1 MVQIAEATTNDRK
14 QVHMEEIRNDD
25 LLNNNQ
31 EGTNK
36 PEDTVTKP
44 ESIKSEAPAPAVTVQ
59 AMPAE
64 KPVTESRAQSGS
76 EQVEEILSQYKRLKR
91 SLRSRSVMNIF
102 LLLLLICAAGAIA
115 YLLSR
120 EQTPANVPGPEATP
134 VAKNRFLDTEAEA
147 HAEQYSNDYCRI
159 TVEQL
164 LGWQYICLNYDC
176 GFRICVRNEI
186 PREQT
191 KPEQAFSVVL
201 MRGEN
206 ISECRNPV
214 SIDNVWEIAAIKPT
228 YGEIPYLTFVGTDNT
243 YGFINMITL
252 EEVVAYN
259 PVLSAEECFEL
270 REISPEYV
278 AVKNSG
284 TEYNFHSLTRKVS
297 FPGMQLSNDGPV
309 ITISTPVAL
318 ADNEYIG
325 YLDATIVP
333 DGERYKLSSQKFGA
347 YVGMEYEDPE
357 STRLIE
363 PSKAVIDNPIVLSG
377 SPSGRYYLPRYEK
390 VPLHTYNWDNLVFEE
405 NGFRTLYDEDG
416 NRISKMGID
425 VSKYNKTIDWKRVKG
440 AGIEFAIVR
449 VGFRGI
455 SEGTLEEDP
464 YARENIL
471 GATEAGLDVGV
482 YFYTQAITE
491 AEARAEAKF
500 VIDHLKEYGAD
511 ISLPIIIDTELY
523 ESKKTARGNNL
534 SRVQRTKNLVAFC
547 KTVEEAGYQ
556 PMVYAS
562 TRWSI
567 MNYDRDA
574 LSEYPFWFAFY
585 GDKVSYR
592 FDFDIW
598 QYTSTGKVPGIEG
611 DVDLNIMLDNPSGK

>member
-1 MVQIAEATTNDRK
+1 
-14 QVHMEEIRNDD
+14 MEEIRNDD

-36 PEDTVTKP
+36 PEDTVMKP
-44 ESIKSEAPAPAVTVQ
+44 EAVKSEATAPAVTVQ

-64 KPVTESRAQSGS
+64 KPVTESRVQNGS
-76 EQVEEILSQYKRLKR
+76 EQVEEILSQYKRLRR

-318 ADNEYIG
+318 ADNENIG

-363 PSKAVIDNPIVLSG
+363 PSKVVIDNPIVLSG

-491 AEARAEAKF
+491 AEARAEANF
-500 VIDHLKEYGAD
+500 VIDHLKAYGAD

-534 SRVQRTKNLVAFC
+534 SRVQRTKNLLAFC